1 LQNNIPLS
9 GIAENTLPHN
19 KPIFK
24 LTDQSKAQRKEHIV
38 SGPVSMQ
45 RDGSVAVIVVD
56 NPPVNALKHEVRA
69 GLLENFTRA
78 AEDKSVDAIVVTG
91 AGRTFIAGADINEF
105 GKPMK
110 SPGLSEVI
118 AAIEKIQK
126 PTIAAMHGTPLGGG
140 LEVTL
145 GCNFRVASAETR
157 LGLPEIKLGI
167 IPGAGGTQLLP
178 RLVGVEKG
186 LAMILSGDPISAKD
200 ALATGLI
207 DEIIEGDLVR
217 GAVAFARKV
226 VTEKRALKHVRDFDE
241 KIASF
246 KMNPEKF
253 NEAAASVSKKSR
265 GLEAPA
271 AAIEAVRA
279 AVTLPVDQG
288 LKRERELFM
297 KLIVGDQSK
306 AQRYIFFAERE
317 AAKIPDL
324 PAGTKPRA
332 IARAAVIGAGTMGGG
347 ISMSFA
353 NAGIPV
359 SVIETSEEAL
369 KRGFDTITKNYKTSV
384 QRGGLKQEDMDK
396 RVSLLKGTTSM
407 DAVKDADIVIEAV
420 FEEMNIKK
428 EVFGALDKLARSGA
442 VLATNTSYLNVNDIA
457 HITER
462 PKEVLGM
469 HFFSPANVMRLLEI
483 VRGRDTAPD
492 VLATAM
498 SVGRKIGKVPVVVGV
513 CHGFVGNRMLSQRQV
528 QSEQLLLEGALPREV
543 DAATVEFGFPMGPLA
558 MGDLAG
564 LDVGWRIR
572 KALGARAE
580 IADTLCEMGRFGQ
593 KTGRGF
599 YVYESGS
606 RSPIPDPE
614 VEEIIVAASKK
625 AGITRRKIDKQE
637 IVERLIF
644 PMINE
649 GARILDE
656 GIAYRPSDIDV
667 IWVYGYGW
675 PIWRGGPMF
684 YADQLGLTYVRDR
697 LVAFAKQTANKTLEP
712 APLLSRLA
720 REGKGF
726 AAFSATKTAA

>member
-1 LQNNIPLS
+1 
-9 GIAENTLPHN
+9 
-19 KPIFK
+19 
-24 LTDQSKAQRKEHIV
+24 V

-69 GLLENFTRA
+69 GLLESFTRA
-78 AEDKSVDAIVVTG
+78 GEDKSVDAIVLTG

-118 AAIEKIQK
+118 ASIEKIQK

-145 GCNFRVASAETR
+145 GCNFRVASAGTR

-186 LAMILSGDPISAKD
+186 LAMILSGEPIPAKD
-200 ALATGLI
+200 ALAAGLI
-207 DEIIEGDLVR
+207 DEIIEGDLVK

-226 VTEKRALKHVRDFDE
+226 VAEKRPLRHVRDFDE
-241 KIASF
+241 KIALF
-246 KMNPEKF
+246 KTNPDKF
-253 NEAAASVSKKSR
+253 NDAAASVSKKSR

-297 KLIVGDQSK
+297 KLVVGDQSK

-324 PAGTKPRA
+324 PAGIKPRE
-332 IARAAVIGAGTMGGG
+332 IVRAAVIGAGTMGGG

-384 QRGGLKQEDMDK
+384 QRGGLKQEEMDK
-396 RVSLLKGTTSM
+396 RLRLLKGTTSM
-407 DAVKDADIVIEAV
+407 DAAKDADIVIEAV

-428 EVFGALDKLARSGA
+428 EVFGALDKIAKPNA

-457 HITER
+457 HITKR

-483 VRGRDTAPD
+483 VRGKDTAPD

-498 SVGRKIGKVPVVVGV
+498 AVGRKIGKVPVVVGV

-528 QSEQLLLEGALPREV
+528 QSEELLLEGALPREV

-572 KALGARAE
+572 KALGTRAE

-606 RSPIPDPE
+606 RSPISDPE

-625 AGITRRKIDKQE
+625 ASITRRKIDKQE
-637 IVERLIF
+637 IVERLVF

-649 GARILDE
+649 GARILHE

-675 PIWRGGPMF
+675 PVWRGGPMF

-697 LVAFAKQTANKTLEP
+697 LVAFAKQTGNKTLEP

-720 REGKGF
+720 SEGKGF
-726 AAFSATKTAA
+726 AAFSAARTAA